1 MKKIECDSGTNKN
14 IWISITGYRTLLVYK
29 SLLEKGRS
37 VNELIEILSNNK
49 NTNKAVSKDT
59 VRITIN
65 TLKASGCDISR
76 PIKSNGYKYEL
87 IKHPF
92 VLMLSEEQ
100 FNQFIK
106 LRSRFAAEATYDK
119 VFTLNSLYDKF
130 FNLTQNDEYITILK
144 ESAPLLGVNLDIVR
158 EFAGPKLKNK
168 KVNIHYDSPTYGE
181 EDIDI
186 IPQRLSYENAK
197 LYLCCFIYKY
207 GQFSILNLDRIMKI
221 NNVSLSKFSKEEIY
235 YDVYYKLTGESL
247 TAFVPETYEEVVE
260 RGEDYIVVNAKVANE
275 FCFIQR
281 ILLFGRDFRII
292 SPDFFKE
299 KLINKIKQI
308 REGYNL

>member
-1 MKKIECDSGTNKN
+1 MKKIECDSGTKKN

-37 VNELIEILSNNK
+37 VKELIEILSNNK
-49 NTNKAVSKDT
+49 NTNKAVSEDT
-59 VRITIN
+59 VRVTLN
-65 TLKASGCDISR
+65 TLKSAGCIISR
-76 PIKSNGYKYEL
+76 PKKSNGFKYEL

-92 VLMLSEEQ
+92 SLSLNKEKFHQ
-100 FNQFIK
+100 FLA
-106 LRSRFAAEATYDK
+106 LRNRFASESTYDK

-130 FNLTQNDEYITILK
+130 FNLTQNDEYMNDLENSK
-144 ESAPLLGVNLDIVR
+144 PLLGVNKDIVK

-186 IPQRLSYENAK
+186 IPQRLTYENTK

-235 YDVYYKLTGESL
+235 FEVKYKLIGDSL
-247 TAFVPETYEEVVE
+247 TSFIPEMYEEIVE
-260 RGEDYIVVNAKVANE
+260 KNDDYIIVNAKVANE

-281 ILLFGRDFRII
+281 LLLFGRDFRII

-308 REGYNL
+308 RKGYSL